1 MISKTYFSVET
12 ISGILVLVVAS
23 QKGISKVVFNP
34 SEDSLDLSNST
45 KLQSNDPYL
54 FGIFDQLKEYFAGTR
69 KEFDVTLD
77 IEGTDFQKRVWNEL
91 RNIPYGKTISYKT
104 LSEKLGDVKAIRAV
118 GKANGQNPI
127 AIIIPC
133 HRVIGANGNLVG
145 YAGGLDIKEKLL
157 HIEGTDF
164 QKRVW
169 NELRKIPFGKTISYK
184 ILSEKLG
191 DVKAIRAVGKANGQN
206 PIAIIIPCHRVI
218 GANGS
223 LVGYAGGLAI
233 KEKLL
238 HLEGALNPELFD

>member
-1 MISKTYFSVET
+1 MSEIKYYSEEIISE
-12 ISGILVLVVAS
+12 INIAVLAS
-23 QKGISKVVFNP
+23 SKGIKRIFLNP
-34 SEDSLDLSNST
+34 VKEITELSTAT
-45 KLQSNDPYL
+45 KLRSDDPYL
-54 FGIFDQLKEYFAGTR
+54 LGIFNQLKEYFAGTR

-91 RNIPYGKTISYKT
+91 RNIPYGKTVSYKT
-104 LSEKLGDVKAIRAV
+104 
-118 GKANGQNPI
+118 
-127 AIIIPC
+127 
-133 HRVIGANGNLVG
+133 
-145 YAGGLDIKEKLL
+145 
-157 HIEGTDF
+157 
-164 QKRVW
+164 
-169 NELRKIPFGKTISYK
+169 
-184 ILSEKLG
+184 LSEKLG

>member
-34 SEDSLDLSNST
+34 SEDSLDLSIST

-69 KEFDVTLD
+69 KEFDVPLD

-157 HIEGTDF
+157 H
-164 QKRVW
+164 
-169 NELRKIPFGKTISYK
+169 
-184 ILSEKLG
+184 
-191 DVKAIRAVGKANGQN
+191 
-206 PIAIIIPCHRVI
+206 
-218 GANGS
+218 
-223 LVGYAGGLAI
+223 
-233 KEKLL
+233 
-238 HLEGALNPELFD
+238 LEGALNPELFD

>member
-1 MISKTYFSVET
+1 MSEIKYYSEEIISE
-12 ISGILVLVVAS
+12 INIAVLAS
-23 QKGISKVVFNP
+23 SKGVKKIFFNP
-34 SEDSLDLSNST
+34 AKEITELFIAT
-45 KLQSNDPYL
+45 KLRSDDPYL
-54 FGIFDQLKEYFAGTR
+54 FGIFNQLKEYFAGTR

-133 HRVIGANGNLVG
+133 HRVIGANG
-145 YAGGLDIKEKLL
+145 
-157 HIEGTDF
+157 
-164 QKRVW
+164 
-169 NELRKIPFGKTISYK
+169 
-184 ILSEKLG
+184 
-191 DVKAIRAVGKANGQN
+191 
-206 PIAIIIPCHRVI
+206 
-218 GANGS
+218 S
-223 LVGYAGGLAI
+223 LIGYAGGLAI

>member
-1 MISKTYFSVET
+1 MEANMSEIKYYSKET
-12 ISGILVLVVAS
+12 ISAINIAVLAS
-23 QKGISKVVFNP
+23 SKGIKKIFLNP
-34 SEDSLDLSNST
+34 AKEITELSTAT
-45 KLQSNDPYL
+45 KLRSDDPYL

-69 KEFDVTLD
+69 KKFDVPLD

-133 HRVIGANGNLVG
+133 HRVIGANGSLVG
-145 YAGGLDIKEKLL
+145 YAGGLD
-157 HIEGTDF
+157 
-164 QKRVW
+164 
-169 NELRKIPFGKTISYK
+169 
-184 ILSEKLG
+184 
-191 DVKAIRAVGKANGQN
+191 
-206 PIAIIIPCHRVI
+206 
-218 GANGS
+218 
-223 LVGYAGGLAI
+223 I